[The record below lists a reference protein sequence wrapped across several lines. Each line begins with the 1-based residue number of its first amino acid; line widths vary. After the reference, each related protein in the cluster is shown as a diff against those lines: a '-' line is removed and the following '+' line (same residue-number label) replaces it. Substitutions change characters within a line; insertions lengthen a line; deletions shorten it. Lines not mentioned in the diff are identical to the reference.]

1 VGERFGLQLAG
12 SPADVAALTGLGEAA
27 SDLVDQAWI
36 AVLAGDGVG
45 SVVVS
50 PILGPA
56 RAEDL
61 ARRGIPIVA
70 VTEID
75 EDVELRT
82 LVGRPIARRWTAPT
96 RRPAPR
102 LIEAIRLRRLPGEP
116 LVDEAL
122 FVAPVEARGLQ
133 RLMERLLL
141 LERGDV
147 QVCGFTDGDGSASL
161 AVKVKA
167 PPVYLLMAARDGE
180 GGLSVYARGGSS
192 PLWVA
197 WSFEHPLAPA
207 AVAALTR
214 VGQAALVEPSGA
226 WRRLP
231 AEFRPRSIYDS
242 VTPVLDAADVS
253 LRPAEI
259 DVRFPIPLR
268 LVPGPVADADLWLL
282 TPDDLLALGP
292 LVEACTSDELGR
304 LTLARLTGDD
314 GTRYLLRERVRPGA
328 ARMAARVSDALGL
341 GGYVQVAGADNLYV
355 PSGRKL
361 VPLLRRDD
369 LRRLLGL
376 ERAHAVVLT
385 EDRDGPRIV
394 RVLEVDEAPLHRFI
408 DYVATDRRLEL
419 DRLLERTVFEFP
431 EVTIEWPEARRSPV
445 ERPPSRERR
454 PEVTKRVEVRRD
466 EPKEEAQAEVVEPSV
481 RLAELRARAREL
493 EAILAAGGCDDP
505 APWAELGGIKVEL
518 GELDEA
524 AACLET
530 ALLHGGPPY
539 DRALAREL
547 SAVSVGMS
555 DGAGSEDQLMELV
568 VSDRRTPAES
578 ARLGALLLARMA
590 DGLPPAD
597 EVMQLA
603 LPGFLD
609 PRLPVARRLAWT
621 VAAAW
626 YHHARDRLGLTRARE
641 AILGGIN
648 ERGLS
653 ELHDLPRF
661 VRAALAREGAGDP
674 AEARGDRLQH
684 GQLVA
689 LEALWHMA
697 VAGGLPEIDVHAN
710 YVRLIFAVG
719 FARLGARATAQ
730 EIVAPIEAE
739 LDVHE
744 APNRALFKLYGMRLA
759 HETAGGSAE
768 AWAADVEKV
777 MATVRDAKH
786 RQAAQWLQKRSM
798 WLRPSGED
806 DSLVGR
812 PTRFKLP
819 PTVPVDGLAEH
830 LAREMSPSARNF
842 DYIVAEAVDVVLRRA
857 LASGSEAIVAGVL
870 AGAEPGLGN
879 IEILSHRAE
888 AIGAC
893 IHGAAVLG
901 DDALLGR
908 LLDALVDVARSKKL
922 GSARELARA
931 VERGLVA
938 LRRHGG
944 VEPAR
949 GLLEALAEVHAYT
962 EADRV
967 TLHVTVAKGFVQLGE
982 EPAADALLG
991 KLIERILGGTLDYV
1005 TRAQAGVAVAGA
1017 LRHWPNAARVE
1028 RLGKLFAALHQF
1040 RDTFTTGRFFD
1051 THKIMMLEAIVDSLA
1066 DSQTRH
1072 SDKIQAYLDQEE
1084 HALRRRILTDWSA
1097 VCGR

>member
-1 VGERFGLQLAG
+1 MSERFGLQLAG
-12 SPADVAALTGLGEAA
+12 TPADVAALTALAEMA
-27 SDLVDQAWI
+27 SDLVDRPWLSVQQR
-36 AVLAGDGVG
+36 DGAG

-50 PILGPA
+50 SVLGPA

-61 ARRGIPIVA
+61 GRRGLPIVA
-70 VTEID
+70 VGED
-75 EDVELRT
+75 GDDVELRT
-82 LVGRPIARRWTAPT
+82 LVGTPTVRRWAAPE
-96 RRPAPR
+96 RRSAPR
-102 LIEAIRLRRLPGEP
+102 LIEAIRLRQLPGEP

-122 FVAPVEARGLQ
+122 FVGPVEARGQQ
-133 RLMERLLL
+133 RLLERLLL
-141 LERGDV
+141 LERGDA
-147 QVCGFTDGDGSASL
+147 QVCGFVGEDGAALL
-161 AVKVKA
+161 AVKVKS

-207 AVAALTR
+207 AIAALSR
-214 VGQAALVEPSGA
+214 VGLSALVDPSGA

-231 AEFRPRSIYDS
+231 SEFRPRSIYDA
-242 VTPVLDAADVS
+242 VTPVLAATDVS
-253 LRPAEI
+253 LRAAEI
-259 DVRFPIPLR
+259 NVRFPIPLR
-268 LVPGPVADADLWLL
+268 LVLGPVADADLWLL

-304 LTLARLTGDD
+304 LTLARLTGDE
-314 GTRYLLRERVRPGA
+314 GTRYLMRERVRPGA

-355 PSGRKL
+355 PAGRKM

-376 ERAHAVVLT
+376 DRAHAVVLT
-385 EDRDGPRIV
+385 EDRDGPQIV
-394 RVLEVDEAPLHRFI
+394 RVVDVDEAPLHRFI

-419 DRLLERTVFEFP
+419 DKLLERTVFEFP

-445 ERPPSRERR
+445 ERPPPRERKQE
-454 PEVTKRVEVRRD
+454 PTPRVKVRQG
-466 EPKEEAQAEVVEPSV
+466 PQAEELPEEVAEPSA
-481 RLAELRARAREL
+481 RLAELRARGREL
-493 EAILAAGGCDDP
+493 EGVLAAGGVDDP
-505 APWAELGGIKVEL
+505 GPWAELGGIKVEL

-539 DRALAREL
+539 DRALARRL
-547 SAVSVGMS
+547 SAVAVGMS

-568 VSDRRTPAES
+568 VSDRRTPADS

-590 DGLPPAD
+590 GGLPPAD

-603 LPGFLD
+603 LPAFLD
-609 PRLPVARRLAWT
+609 PRLPIARRLAWA

-674 AEARGDRLQH
+674 AEARGDRLQQ

-710 YVRLIFAVG
+710 YVRLAFAVG

-730 EIVAPIEAE
+730 EIAAPIEQE

-744 APNRALFKLYGMRLA
+744 APNKALFRLYAMRLA

-768 AWAADVEKV
+768 AWAADVEKLL
-777 MATVRDAKH
+777 ATVRDAKH
-786 RQAAQWLQKRSM
+786 KQAVQWLLKRSM
-798 WLRPSGED
+798 WLRAGD
-806 DSLVGR
+806 DESLVGR
-812 PTRFKLP
+812 ATRFKLP
-819 PTVPVDGLAEH
+819 QTVPVDALAEH

-842 DYIVAEAVDVVLRRA
+842 DYIVAEAVDVCLRRA
-857 LASGSEAIVAGVL
+857 LASGSEAIVAAVL
-870 AGAEPGLGN
+870 ASAEPNLGS
-879 IEILSHRAE
+879 IEIVSHRAE

-893 IHGAAVLG
+893 IHGAAALG
-901 DDALLGR
+901 DDAMLGR
-908 LLDALVDVARSKKL
+908 MLDALVDVARSKKL

-949 GLLEALAEVHAYT
+949 GLLDALAQTHAYT
-962 EADRV
+962 AADRV

-982 EPAADALLG
+982 DSEAIVLLSR
-991 KLIERILGGTLDYV
+991 LIDLILDGTLDYV

-1017 LRHWPNAARVE
+1017 LRHWPNTLRVE
-1028 RLGKLFAALHQF
+1028 RLGKLFAAIHQF
-1040 RDTFTTGRFFD
+1040 RDTFTTGRYFD

-1072 SDKIQAYLDQEE
+1072 SDKIQGYLDHEE
-1084 HALRRRILTDWSA
+1084 HALRRRILTDWNA